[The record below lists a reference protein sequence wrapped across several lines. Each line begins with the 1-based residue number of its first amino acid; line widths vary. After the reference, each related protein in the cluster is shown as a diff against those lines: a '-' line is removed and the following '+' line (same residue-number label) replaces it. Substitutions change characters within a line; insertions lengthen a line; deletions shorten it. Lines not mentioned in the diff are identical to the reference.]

1 MPSSAKTI
9 DDGGSVPGSGGG
21 GGDQAPLSAPPTR
34 VHDVRELDDLP
45 FAAHLRPLDD
55 PLEDEGDYDGALVE
69 GDHSHGAV
77 RNARFSECALRAAR
91 LTGTD
96 FTATRFADSWLR
108 NTDLT
113 ATALLETN
121 WQDVELVESTL
132 AGAELIG
139 ARLRRV
145 TFDGCK
151 LDGANLR
158 GAQLR
163 EVTFRD
169 CVLRDVDL
177 SGAKLTG
184 VTFPGSRVQLAL
196 RGTVMEKVDLR
207 EAASITV
214 TEGVPSLRGAIISQ
228 TQLFELAPL
237 LAASVGLLVRD

>member
-1 MPSSAKTI
+1 M
-9 DDGGSVPGSGGG
+9 
-21 GGDQAPLSAPPTR
+21 
-34 VHDVRELDDLP
+34 RELDDLP

-55 PLEDEGDYDGALVE
+55 PLDDEGDYDGALIE
-69 GDHSHGAV
+69 GEHQHATV
-77 RNARFSECALRAAR
+77 RNARFTECALRAAR

-96 FTATRFADSWLR
+96 FTATRFADSWFR
-108 NTDLT
+108 NADLT
-113 ATALLETN
+113 ATTMTESS
-121 WQDVELVESTL
+121 WQDVELLESTL

-145 TFDGCK
+145 TFEGCK
-151 LDGANLR
+151 LDGANFC

-177 SGAKLTG
+177 AGAKLTA
-184 VTFPGSRVQLAL
+184 VAFPGSRVQLAL
-196 RGTVMEKVDLR
+196 RDTTMDKVDLR
-207 EAASITV
+207 EAVGITV
-214 TEGVPSLRGAIISQ
+214 TEGVPSLRGAMISR

>member
-1 MPSSAKTI
+1 M
-9 DDGGSVPGSGGG
+9 
-21 GGDQAPLSAPPTR
+21 
-34 VHDVRELDDLP
+34 RELDDLP
-45 FAAHLRPLDD
+45 FAAHLHPLDD
-55 PLEDEGDYDGALVE
+55 PLDDEGDHDRTLVE
-69 GDHSHGAV
+69 GDHRHLTV
-77 RNARFSECALRAAR
+77 RNARFTQCAFRTAR

-108 NTDLT
+108 NADLT
-113 ATALLETN
+113 GTSLTETS
-121 WQDVELVESTL
+121 WQDVELVDSTL

-145 TFDGCK
+145 TFEGCK

-177 SGAKLTG
+177 GGAKLTG
-184 VTFPGSRVQLAL
+184 VTFPGSRVQFAL
-196 RGTVMEKVDLR
+196 RDTTLEKVDLR

-214 TEGVPSLRGAIISQ
+214 TEGVPALRGAIISR
-228 TQLFELAPL
+228 TQMFELAPL
-237 LAASVGLLVRD
+237 LAASIGLLVRD